1 MSKMKIRKGDE
12 VKVIAGK
19 YKGTEGKVLSVDVD
33 NNRVKVEG
41 VAMRT
46 KHMKPNADNQN
57 GGIVT
62 QEDYIDASNVMVVCP
77 VCGKATRVAHTEIEG
92 KKVRS
97 CKKCGASLD
106 KEFAGYGGN
115 IDGAKQVG
123 NLVAKKALEK
133 GIKAVVFDRGG
144 YIYHGRV
151 AALAEGAREGGLEF

>member
-46 KHMKPNADNQN
+46 KHMKPNTENQN

-62 QEDYIDASNVMVVCP
+62 QEDYIDASNVMISIKGQV
-77 VCGKATRVAHTEIEG
+77 TRVGYKDGKDG
-92 KKVRS
+92 KKVR
-97 CKKCGASLD
+97 
-106 KEFAGYGGN
+106 
-115 IDGAKQVG
+115 I
-123 NLVAKKALEK
+123 AKKTGEEL
-133 GIKAVVFDRGG
+133 D
-144 YIYHGRV
+144 
-151 AALAEGAREGGLEF
+151 